1 MSEDLSNDKR
11 TDHSS
16 ETANA
21 KAPGGAA
28 ASPDADA
35 STDASVPTTA
45 DSHAQASEKDARIEE
60 LERHVAGLRKR
71 VEKLG
76 GESMRAEYK
85 VLHLTQEV
93 RRSREAFGFLTGFQ
107 RKIGAAG
114 SIGALYDVALKSII
128 AELWMKRAVVLEYVE
143 EEHVLRPVAALG
155 YQGDQRPDVIPVR
168 GIDPELWKS
177 ASIVNGAT
185 EQTPWTETITTALS
199 LPFFTWVPSVANE
212 GHETILVAGTLAED
226 SAQEPRLTDHDLGLL
241 VSVGAILWVGR
252 MNLLARDRLRLQVR
266 YEALLHRI
274 SEVLLK
280 DYDAPTSHFDDVIR
294 RVGRAW
300 SFDRVRLIDRGT
312 GGDLSSVR
320 HEWTTRGTEVAGEGS
335 PHPLEFTSEWREAM
349 ASGQTVRIDDT
360 HELAPDES
368 AALREQGIRSLLLLP
383 VTVNEA
389 VVAWM
394 SFEQC
399 SRRGTWG
406 EEDIKILEVIASLI
420 ARAIGRH
427 TDLEERAHLEAEY
440 NHAKKMEAV
449 GQLAG
454 GVAHDFNNL
463 LTTIQGYA
471 QLLMSRL
478 PEEFRESGGLKEII
492 MASERAAGL
501 TRQLLTFSRKD
512 TAQTSALNLNAS
524 IEEMM
529 KLLRRMLGDGVN
541 VELDLAED
549 LSITTGDKQQLSQ
562 IVMNLAINARDAM
575 SGEGD
580 LKIATRE
587 YENIGPLAQRFTM
600 PGVERCQVIEVSDT
614 GTGMDEETQ
623 ERIFEPFFTT
633 KEAGKGTGLGLSIV
647 FSVIRRHGGFVD
659 IESEVGKG
667 TTFSVYLPVKTPEAE
682 EGVGDQSAET
692 MHGHETIL
700 LVEDDDNVRGLI
712 VSVLQESGYN
722 VITAT
727 NGREALERMDESA
740 SDVALLMTDVVMP
753 EMNGRELWNSFSDR
767 GYDIPLIV
775 MSGYPKGEEEG
786 GFLDQASTYLQK
798 PFGPKEIAEAVRHTL
813 DADHPDGR
821 TLSDAGI
828 N

>member
-1 MSEDLSNDKR
+1 MSEDLTNDKR
-11 TDHSS
+11 SESSS
-16 ETANA
+16 ETTSASA
-21 KAPGGAA
+21 SGGAE
-28 ASPDADA
+28 ASPDAGASQDA
-35 STDASVPTTA
+35 RVSAAPGTNTPVSG
-45 DSHAQASEKDARIEE
+45 KDGRIEE

-143 EEHVLRPVAALG
+143 EERVLRPVAALG
-155 YQGDQRPDVIPVR
+155 YQNDQRPDAIPVADVDR
-168 GIDPELWKS
+168 ELWTT

-185 EQTPWTETITTALS
+185 EQTPWIEAVTSALS
-199 LPFFTWVPSVANE
+199 MPFFTWVPSVANE

-280 DYDAPTSHFDDVIR
+280 DYDAPASHFDDVIR

-312 GGDLSSVR
+312 GENLSSVR
-320 HEWTTRGTEVAGEGS
+320 HEWTTRGTEAVGEGS
-335 PHPLEFTSEWREAM
+335 PHPLEFTSEWRDAM
-349 ASGQTVRIDDT
+349 ASGQPIRLDDT
-360 HELAPDES
+360 HELPPDDS
-368 AALREQGIRSLLLLP
+368 AALREQGIRSLLVLP
-383 VTVNEA
+383 VTVNA
-389 VVAWM
+389 SVVAWM

-399 SRRGTWG
+399 SRRGVWG
-406 EEDIKILEVIASLI
+406 DEDIKILEVIASLI
-420 ARAIGRH
+420 ARAIGRQ

-478 PEEFRESGGLKEII
+478 PEEYRESGGLKEII

-512 TAQTSALNLNAS
+512 TAQTSAVNLNES

-541 VELDLAED
+541 VELDLAKE

-587 YENIGPLAQRFTM
+587 YENIGPLAQRFTI

-659 IESEVGKG
+659 IESELGKG
-667 TTFSVYLPVKTPEAE
+667 TTFSVYLPVKPPEVEEKKGDDTAE
-682 EGVGDQSAET
+682 S
-692 MHGHETIL
+692 MSGHETIL

-712 VSVLQESGYN
+712 VSVLSASGYN

-727 NGREALERMDESA
+727 NGREALERMEESGD
-740 SDVALLMTDVVMP
+740 DVALLMTDVVMP
-753 EMNGRELWNSFSDR
+753 EMNGRELWDSFSDL
-767 GYDIPLIV
+767 GYDVPLIV

-786 GFLDQASTYLQK
+786 GFLDEASTYLQK

-813 DADHPDGR
+813 DADHSGGSLPDRPGV
-821 TLSDAGI
+821 